1 MVMSGMSNEPDTP
14 PLPPVFFDEWLEAKK
29 LSRTI
34 AADAM
39 GTTTSKLSKLVN
51 GHQQWTTEWLAR
63 AADVIG
69 VQPADLFRAPGD
81 ADAPATPKPASATP
95 PGAILDLP
103 RAERIAWYWMQ
114 LSTEDQET
122 RRVLLALLD
131 AHEKQDAALSQG
143 TPGKQG

>member
-14 PLPPVFFDEWLEAKK
+14 PLPPVFFDEWLEAKN

-69 VQPADLFRAPGD
+69 IQPADLFRPPSD
-81 ADAPATPKPASATP
+81 PDAPTAPKPTSDAPTGP
-95 PGAILDLP
+95 NQDLP

-131 AHEKQDAALSQG
+131 ALEKQDATPSQG
-143 TPGKQG
+143 SPGRRG